1 MQEIEKL
8 RSEIDLIHSELASL
22 FRRRL
27 QITQQIWEIK
37 KSQGLPFF
45 DAERERHILHRFD
58 DQVEDLHEKQAL
70 RNFLQSALN
79 ENKKYLETKLK

>member
-8 RSEIDLIHSELASL
+8 RSEIDQIHLELAAL

-27 QITQQIWEIK
+27 QITEKIWEIK

-45 DAERERHILHRFD
+45 DATRDQDIIRQFD
-58 DQVEDLHEKQAL
+58 EHVSDPTEQQVLK
-70 RNFLQSALN
+70 NFLKSVLA
-79 ENKKYLETKLK
+79 ENKKYLEMKIK

>member
-8 RSEIDLIHSELASL
+8 RSEIDHIQTELAQL

-27 QITQQIWEIK
+27 QVTQQIWEIK
-37 KSQGLPFF
+37 KSQGLPLF
-45 DAERERHILHRFD
+45 DAERERHIIHRFD
-58 DQVEDLHEKQAL
+58 DQINDVHEQQAL
-70 RNFLQSALN
+70 RNFLQSALI

>member
-8 RSEIDLIHSELASL
+8 RSEIDQIHLELAAL

-27 QITQQIWEIK
+27 QITEKIWEIK

-45 DAERERHILHRFD
+45 DATREQAIIRQFD
-58 DQVEDLHEKQAL
+58 EHVSDPTEQQVLQ
-70 RNFLQSALN
+70 NFLKSVLA
-79 ENKKYLETKLK
+79 ENKKYLEMKIK